1 MKRFAVL
8 IGFGLIGFVLALSAG
23 DARAQGNVPLVA
35 DLSSHLV
42 AITTGFSGTDVL
54 LFGATD
60 GPGDIAVV
68 VRGPEQ
74 AEVIRRKGRRGPIWV
89 NTEEV
94 AFHEAP
100 SYYRVASSRPLA
112 EFAPQTLLS
121 RYQIG
126 IDNIRMNTVA
136 DTSLEPE
143 EVTDF
148 RKAFVRLK
156 TEANLYD
163 QGLGAINF
171 MSNRLFRTEL
181 HFPSNVPTGT
191 YLVEVYLFRD
201 GEVTSAEIVPRT
213 IAQIG
218 TSADIFDFAH
228 NLAPLYGIFAILL
241 AASAGWAASVAFR
254 RV

>member
-1 MKRFAVL
+1 MKRLAVL
-8 IGFGLIGFVLALSAG
+8 VGAIVALALT
-23 DARAQGNVPLVA
+23 DARAQDNVPLVA

-60 GPGDIAVV
+60 GAGDIAVV
-68 VRGPEQ
+68 VRGPEE
-74 AEVIRRKGRRGPIWV
+74 AEVIRRKGRRGPIWI
-89 NTEEV
+89 NTDEV

-126 IDNIRMNTVA
+126 IDNLRMSTVA

-143 EVTDF
+143 EVADF

-156 TEANLYD
+156 TESNLYD
-163 QGLGAINF
+163 QGVGAINF
-171 MSNRLFRTEL
+171 MSNRLFRTDL

-201 GEVTSAEIVPRT
+201 GEVTSAEIVPLN
-213 IAQIG
+213 ISQIG
-218 TSADIFDFAH
+218 ASADIFDFAH
-228 NLAPLYGIFAILL
+228 NFAPLYGLVAILL
-241 AASAGWAASVAFR
+241 AASAGWAASAAFR
-254 RV
+254 RI

>member
-1 MKRFAVL
+1 MKRLAVIGLLL
-8 IGFGLIGFVLALSAG
+8 ILGLSE
-23 DARAQGNVPLVA
+23 ARAQEGVPLVV

-68 VRGPEQ
+68 VRGPEE

-89 NTEEV
+89 NTDEV
-94 AFHEAP
+94 AFREAP

-112 EFAPQTLLS
+112 EFAPQTLRQ

-126 IDNIRMNTVA
+126 IENIRMSTVA
-136 DTSLEPE
+136 DTSLAPE
-143 EVTDF
+143 EVADF
-148 RKAFVRLK
+148 RKSFVRLK
-156 TEANLYD
+156 TEADLYD
-163 QGLGAINF
+163 QGVGAINF
-171 MSNRLFRTEL
+171 MSNRLFRTDL

-201 GEVTSAEIVPRT
+201 GEVTSAEIVPLN
-213 IAQIG
+213 ISQIG
-218 TSADIFDFAH
+218 ASADIFDFAH
-228 NLAPLYGIFAILL
+228 NLAPLYGIVAILL
-241 AASAGWAASVAFR
+241 AASAGWIAAVAFR
-254 RV
+254 RI

>member
-1 MKRFAVL
+1 MKRFISLLAFIFFYAV
-8 IGFGLIGFVLALSAG
+8 GFYAQR
-23 DARAQGNVPLVA
+23 ARAQEAVPLVA

-68 VRGPEQ
+68 VRGPSEE
-74 AEVIRRKGRRGPIWV
+74 EVIRRKGRRGPVWV
-89 NTEEV
+89 NTDQV
-94 AFHEAP
+94 SFRDVP

-126 IDNIRMNTVA
+126 IDNIRMSTVA

-143 EVTDF
+143 EVGDF
-148 RKAFVRLK
+148 RKAFIRLK
-156 TEANLYD
+156 TGADLYD
-163 QGLGAINF
+163 QGVGAINF

-201 GEVTSAEIVPRT
+201 GEVTSAEIVPLN
-213 IAQIG
+213 ISQIG
-218 TSADIFDFAH
+218 ASADIFDFAH
-228 NLAPLYGIFAILL
+228 NLAPLYGVVTILL
-241 AASAGWAASVAFR
+241 AASAGWVASVVFR
-254 RV
+254 RA